1 MPDLLGR
8 REIDLPQA
16 GPKTN
21 ELIAKH
27 VHTRGFNLFSFIQVS
42 RNISYDRAVKKTRTA
57 VARLHLVRSP
67 RFILSPCFIPSP

>member
-1 MPDLLGR
+1 VPDLLGR

-27 VHTRGFNLFSFIQVS
+27 VYTRGFVLVCTLYYVILVTAGQ
-42 RNISYDRAVKKTRTA
+42 YKTRTA
-57 VARLHLVRSP
+57 VGTPHLVRSP
-67 RFILSPCFIPSP
+67 RFIPSP

>member
-1 MPDLLGR
+1 VPDLLGR

-27 VHTRGFNLFSFIQVS
+27 VYTRGFVLVCTLYYVILV
-42 RNISYDRAVKKTRTA
+42 TA
-57 VARLHLVRSP
+57 GQ
-67 RFILSPCFIPSP
+67 